1 MTQLMLLGWFSLSTQ
16 NVAQQQAATDPLRC
30 PVSYNADNVPLWAGG
45 MCGAAVPGAALAA

>member
-45 MCGAAVPGAALAA
+45 MCGAAVPGAASAA